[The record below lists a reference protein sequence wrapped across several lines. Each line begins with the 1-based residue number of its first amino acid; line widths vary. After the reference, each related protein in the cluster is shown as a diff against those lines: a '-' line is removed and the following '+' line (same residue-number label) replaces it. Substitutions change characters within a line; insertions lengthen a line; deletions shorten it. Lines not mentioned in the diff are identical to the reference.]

1 MVRANYND
9 LKNGIH
15 QTTEY
20 LVLFLNNLL
29 LGHHHILQ
37 NRTMHI
43 SGMFKISN
51 KQDIG
56 SLKQD
61 IQIEKQDIQLK
72 HRLEYE
78 AFSKKTVQ
86 NALRLFQEFGFE
98 IIFSRKDVMKI
109 LNLTESSSST
119 LIKRLRELDVIE
131 PVKGGGKGKYRFK
144 TTIDK

>member
-1 MVRANYND
+1 
-9 LKNGIH
+9 
-15 QTTEY
+15 
-20 LVLFLNNLL
+20 
-29 LGHHHILQ
+29 
-37 NRTMHI
+37 
-43 SGMFKISN
+43 MFKISN

-61 IQIEKQDIQLK
+61 IQLK

-78 AFSKKTVQ
+78 GFSKKTVQ

-109 LNLTESSSST
+109 LNLTESPSST

-131 PVKGGGKGKYRFK
+131 PVKGFGKGKYRFK

>member
-56 SLKQD
+56 SLKQN
-61 IQIEKQDIQLK
+61 IQLK

-78 AFSKKTVQ
+78 GFSKKTVQ

-109 LNLTESSSST
+109 LNLTESPSST

-131 PVKGGGKGKYRFK
+131 PVKGFGKGKYRFK